1 MPQGITRLVGL
12 GVEAGRTIVVVA
24 ATGLG
29 AFVVEGAE
37 MLPVVDTLD
46 GGFVA
51 DGANEVLEVDGVAE
65 VEGEMAALVGAEE
78 IEVASDD

>member
-12 GVEAGRTIVVVA
+12 GVEVGRTVVVVVV
-24 ATGLG
+24 TGFG
-29 AFVVEGAE
+29 AFVVEGARVLV
-37 MLPVVDTLD
+37 MTGVAD

-51 DGANEVLEVDGVAE
+51 AGAAVLDEVDGVAE